1 MTDSHKHLMYR
12 LTFISVLILAVYCNT
27 FNHGFV
33 WDDVDIIV
41 DNPMLESLKNLP
53 SLFLHEDSINGTTGY
68 YRPLTYVSF
77 LVDRSIW
84 GLNPVGFNI
93 TNLFLHIA
101 VALTLYLFL
110 AELFKKELYAFIA
123 TLIFSLH
130 PVANETVN
138 FHAGGRN
145 TLLCAL
151 FALLSAFFHI
161 RRKFPAAIA
170 CFALAIFSKEFAL
183 LIPAVFLFHDRC
195 LPDRKLPLKKYAP
208 YVAVIIG
215 YLVIRSFAVA
225 SPNFLR
231 QLDFVNLLLL
241 TPKLVVSYLSN
252 MMFPLHLQTMY
263 DVTAVERVRQIIP
276 YILLIACIAVAVIYF
291 RKKKEILFA
300 TGWFF
305 LFLLPVS
312 GILPTGI
319 TSMADRYVY
328 ISSMGFAMALG
339 YVISLA
345 NKKAVI
351 AIMVLLC
358 AWYATIDIQRN
369 SFWKDQLSL
378 FNQMVKDVPQLGVG
392 YQNLGYCYYDR
403 GEIDNAVKYLS
414 IAYTKNALNAEMM
427 IGSASIFWEA
437 KKYDK
442 AIFVL
447 NKKIEFEPG
456 DPLSYIML
464 SRIYR
469 EMGDTAKEKSFHDKA
484 EQLFPQ
490 VEEMMRQRVETLCV
504 ETDELLEKHNL
515 RGAERLLKE
524 AQKIDPNAVPVLVD
538 LGILAAENGDLQKSL
553 RYLKRASSLDPSHPP
568 VHYNLSIVYQMMGNK
583 AEAEEEM
590 LKFTET
596 AALAAKKGNK
606 PAGK

>member
-1 MTDSHKHLMYR
+1 MTESHKHLMYR
-12 LTFISVLILAVYCNT
+12 LTFIIVLLLAVYCNT

-33 WDDVDIIV
+33 WDDVDVIV
-41 DNPMLESLKNLP
+41 DNPMLESIKNLP
-53 SLFLHEDSINGTTGY
+53 SLFLHEDSIEGSTGY
-68 YRPLTYVSF
+68 YRPVTYVSF
-77 LVDRSIW
+77 LIDRSIW
-84 GLNPVGFNI
+84 GVNPLGFDI
-93 TNLFLHIA
+93 TNLLLHIA
-101 VALTLYLFL
+101 VALSLYLFL
-110 AELFKKELYAFIA
+110 AELFKKEQFAFIA
-123 TLIFSLH
+123 TLIFSLS
-130 PVANETVN
+130 PIANETVN

-161 RRKFPAAIA
+161 RRKFPAALA

-183 LIPAVFLFHDRC
+183 LIPAVYLYHDRC
-195 LPDRKLPLKKYAP
+195 LSDKKLPLKNYIP
-208 YVAVIIG
+208 YIAIIIG
-215 YLVIRSFAVA
+215 YLIIRSYAVA

-241 TPKLVVSYLSN
+241 SPKLVVGYLSN
-252 MMFPLHLQTMY
+252 MLFPQHLQTMY
-263 DVTAVERVRQIIP
+263 DITAVPRIRQIIP
-276 YILLIACIAVAVIYF
+276 YILIIVCIAVAAIYF
-291 RKKKEILFA
+291 RKKREILFA

-328 ISSMGFAMALG
+328 ISSMGFAMALA

-358 AWYATIDIQRN
+358 GWYASIDIQRN
-369 SFWKDQLSL
+369 SYWKDQLSL
-378 FNQMVKDVPQLGVG
+378 FTQMIKDVPQLGVG

-403 GEIDNAVKYLS
+403 GDIDNAVKYLS
-414 IAYTKNALNAEMM
+414 IAYTKNAINAKMM

-437 KKYDK
+437 KQYDK
-442 AIFVL
+442 AIIVL
-447 NKKIEFEPG
+447 NKKIQFEPG

-464 SRIYR
+464 SKIYK
-469 EMGDTAKEKSFHDKA
+469 EMGDTAKEKVYHDKA
-484 EQLFPQ
+484 EQIFPQ
-490 VEEMMRQRVETLCV
+490 VEEMTRQRVETLCF

-515 RGAERLLKE
+515 KGAERLLKE
-524 AQKIDPNAVPVLVD
+524 AQKIDPNAVPVLIDQGV
-538 LGILAAENGDLQKSL
+538 LAAENGDLQKSL
-553 RYLKRASSLDPSHPP
+553 RYLTRALSLNPGNPP

-583 AEAEEEM
+583 ALADAEM
-590 LKFTET
+590 SKFTET
-596 AALAAKKGNK
+596 AALAAQKGTP